1 MSSKFNDMRR
11 GLYRSRAGL
20 LLGVCK
26 GIADYFNFSVLW
38 TRIIVIVLMIF
49 TGFWPILALY
59 VLAAL
64 LIKPEP
70 VIPLYSDEDQ
80 EFHDS
85 YTHSRGMALRRLKR
99 IYNNLN
105 QRLQRM
111 EDIVTAREFDWDQRL
126 NG

>member
-11 GLYRSRAGL
+11 GLYRSRGGL

-80 EFHDS
+80 EFYDS

-105 QRLQRM
+105 RRLQRM